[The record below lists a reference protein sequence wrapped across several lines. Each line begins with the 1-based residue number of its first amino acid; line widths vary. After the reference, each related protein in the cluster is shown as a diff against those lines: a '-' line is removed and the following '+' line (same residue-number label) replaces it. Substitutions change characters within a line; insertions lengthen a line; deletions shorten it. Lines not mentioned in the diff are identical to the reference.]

1 MVRVTVLKFS
11 GAFPTF
17 MYEKNMVKLLLQG
30 STGLR
35 TLESVLLSVA
45 VICIPITVAKKTMW
59 FHRVWDFGLLCGML
73 WIQAHGPCWFF
84 FSFPDTAE
92 ITLSTYR
99 FHNNGLTIEVAKV
112 LCSTSAVIANM
123 FMEDIEQRAL
133 ASSPVKPFF
142 PETICRWCYFSG
154 MPLFAFE
161 FSSAVYPAHPWA
173 WKG

>member
-1 MVRVTVLKFS
+1 
-11 GAFPTF
+11 
-17 MYEKNMVKLLLQG
+17 MVKLLLQG

-45 VICIPITVAKKTMW
+45 VICIPITVAKKTNKNIA
-59 FHRVWDFGLLCGML
+59 FEISASCAECYG
-73 WIQAHGPCWFF
+73 IQAHGPCWFF

-112 LCSTSAVIANM
+112 LCSTSAIIANM

-142 PETICRWCYFSG
+142 SG
-154 MPLFAFE
+154 NDM
-161 FSSAVYPAHPWA
+161 
-173 WKG
+173 